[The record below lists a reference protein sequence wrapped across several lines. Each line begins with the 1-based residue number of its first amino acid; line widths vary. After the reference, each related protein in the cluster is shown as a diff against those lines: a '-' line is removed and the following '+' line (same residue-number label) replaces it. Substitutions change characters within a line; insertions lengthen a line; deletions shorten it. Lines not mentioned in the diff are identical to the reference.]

1 MTKLAT
7 ELHALLRGNGFP
19 LSLRTVLRCRSSLGW
34 TFRGSSYC
42 QLIREANMVFRGG
55 SRIFLRGGGGGGR
68 NKIDHCQYIMRIA
81 GEVTQLYT
89 EC

>member
-1 MTKLAT
+1 MAAPIANLYERQTWCS
-7 ELHALLRGNGFP
+7 GVDPGF
-19 LSLRTVLRCRSSLGW
+19 
-34 TFRGSSYC
+34 FK
-42 QLIREANMVFRGG
+42 
-55 SRIFLRGGGGGGR
+55 GGGR